1 MFNII
6 RKLEFKDI
14 YNKIS
19 FANSG
24 FFVFNLAWGI
34 LLFTPIP
41 NESNLLLHL
50 LIFTLKV
57 NILSLVL
64 EMIFSIGKT
73 ITLLKRND
81 WNEKYHIEPEIYK
94 HDNPFYG
101 WKDDIAMRAAYS
113 CVCILLTFGFVMNN

>member
-57 NILSLVL
+57 NILSLVI
-64 EMIFSIGKT
+64 EMIISIIET
-73 ITLLKRND
+73 ISLLKRND
-81 WNEKYHIEPEIYK
+81 WNEKYRIEPEIYK
-94 HDNPFYG
+94 HNVPFYG

-113 CVCILLTFGFVMNN
+113 CVCILLTFAIVN